1 MKTEKGTHGEGTNM
15 KIRLLCILST
25 VFFLSSCKGP
35 QGPTGPTGASGADA
49 LTDPTVKPK
58 VLWTFPANG
67 QIGPIAELHNL
78 NNTVSVRFNK
88 ILDVSTVNR
97 SIQISPSAG
106 YIHLDTTGIS
116 VPSGDVI
123 FILPHADSSDVFWAI
138 GQSYTFTILPTLKDI
153 NGNSLSAP
161 YSFSFTPE
169 PYFRVTSSIPQ
180 NGDTAVPTIAAIEIV
195 FNNNI
200 NFSTFQSSISILPT
214 ISGYWSAYLPSRMWF
229 YRGQNLNPNTVYVVT
244 LGTGV
249 KDMQGR
255 ALSSPYTFSFTTGQ

>member
-1 MKTEKGTHGEGTNM
+1 MSPKRYKVIFCCTICTA
-15 KIRLLCILST
+15 LLATIIVVSGG
-25 VFFLSSCKGP
+25 CKGNT
-35 QGPTGPTGASGADA
+35 GLTGPTGASGADA

-58 VLWTFPANG
+58 ILWTFPSNG
-67 QIGPIAELHNL
+67 QIGPIAELYNV
-78 NNTVSVRFNK
+78 NNAVSIRFNK
-88 ILDVSTVNR
+88 ILDVSTVIS

-106 YIHLDTTGIS
+106 YNHLDTTEIS

-123 FILPHADSSDVFWAI
+123 TIHLRADSSVVWAI
-138 GQSYTFTILPTLKDI
+138 GQTYTFTVLTTLKDI

-180 NGDTAVPTIAAIEIV
+180 NGDTAVPTNAAIEIV
-195 FNNNI
+195 FNNNV

-214 ISGYWSAYLPSRMWF
+214 ISGYWSAFPPNWISF
-229 YRGQNLNPNTVYVVT
+229 YRSQQLNPNTVYVVT

-249 KDMQGR
+249 KDVQGR
-255 ALSSPYTFSFTTGQ
+255 TLSSPYTFVFTTGQ

>member
-1 MKTEKGTHGEGTNM
+1 LHG
-15 KIRLLCILST
+15 
-25 VFFLSSCKGP
+25 CKGNT
-35 QGPTGPTGASGADA
+35 GPTGPTGASGADA

-58 VLWTFPANG
+58 VFWTFPANG
-67 QIGPIAELHNL
+67 QIGPIAGLEIGNPGA
-78 NNTVSVRFNK
+78 SIRFNK
-88 ILDVSTVNR
+88 ILDISTVNR
-97 SIQISPSAG
+97 SIQISPSVG
-106 YIHLDTTGIS
+106 YNHLETTDIS

-123 FILPHADSSDVFWAI
+123 LVPLRSDSSIVWAI
-138 GQSYTFTILPTLKDI
+138 GQTCTFTVLTTLKDI

-180 NGDTAVPTIAAIEIV
+180 NGDTAVPTIAGIDIV

-200 NFSTFQSSISILPT
+200 NFSMFQSSISILPT
-214 ISGYWSAYLPSRMWF
+214 ISGYWSAYLPSRMSF

-249 KDMQGR
+249 KDVQGR
-255 ALSSPYTFSFTTGQ
+255 TLSSPYTFSFTTGQ